1 MKDTY
6 DEKLENAGML
16 SHRETIKILSALPPE
31 MQKILFRGTI
41 TARKG
46 GEYVNGSGFC
56 EETENIQQNR

>member
-1 MKDTY
+1 
-6 DEKLENAGML
+6 ML